1 MRHYI
6 CSQNALI
13 FKFNIMDRVR
23 KSFSKTLPYHGRVFG
38 YSGKHGKA

>member
-1 MRHYI
+1 MV
-6 CSQNALI
+6 LI
-13 FKFNIMDRVR
+13 IIIRVR